1 MTTRTHVLLV
11 VLTLGSI
18 GFIIRLIRQRV
29 LKVKYSLLWLSIG
42 GAMAVIAAVPGL
54 LDWAAEQMGVYD
66 PPNVFLMLG
75 LGFLL
80 LVVMHFS
87 WELSRMEN
95 RIRALAEE
103 IALLRGNE
111 AVSEADSL
119 SAGG

>member
-1 MTTRTHVLLV
+1 MTTRAHVLLV
-11 VLTLGSI
+11 VLTVGSI
-18 GFIIRLIRQRV
+18 VFIIRLLRQRV

-54 LDWAAEQMGVYD
+54 LDWAAEQVGVYD

-95 RIRALAEE
+95 RIRTLAEE
-103 IALLRGNE
+103 IALLRDQVGE
-111 AVSEADSL
+111 PDDVAAR
-119 SAGG
+119 